1 MPLRSFFCSMC
12 VQRNWIILAGES
24 SVTVIARDVGSGRRG
39 LKFSE
44 HENIIAK
51 AVVE

>member
-1 MPLRSFFCSMC
+1 MPLRSFFVVC
-12 VQRNWIILAGES
+12 VQRSWIILAGEN